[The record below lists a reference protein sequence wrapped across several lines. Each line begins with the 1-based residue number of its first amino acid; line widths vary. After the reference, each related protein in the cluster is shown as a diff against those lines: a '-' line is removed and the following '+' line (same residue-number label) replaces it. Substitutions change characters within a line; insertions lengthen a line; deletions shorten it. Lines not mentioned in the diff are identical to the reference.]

1 MVLKNYKLF
10 NKSKKFNFYNS
21 KKKHLIDFKN
31 INKKIN
37 KYNSKIIL
45 SEKFINC
52 LMLKGKKSIS
62 EKIFFDFL
70 KLLKK
75 SSIKNIIFFFKFS
88 LINSSLILSIY
99 KIKNKKRII
108 REIPFML
115 LPKNRII
122 WAIKNIIKSIKIQS
136 KNCFSTNF
144 KNEII
149 KILKK
154 NSNILLKR
162 NEVHISSLK
171 NKAFAHFRWF

>member
-10 NKSKKFNFYNS
+10 NKSKKFNFYNL

-62 EKIFFDFL
+62 EKIFFDFF
-70 KLLKK
+70 KLLQK
-75 SSIKNIIFFFKFS
+75 SSIKNIIFFVKFS

-108 REIPFML
+108 REIPFIL

-122 WAIKNIIKSIKIQS
+122 WSIKNIIKSVKIQS
-136 KNCFSTNF
+136 KSCFLVNF

-149 KILKK
+149 NILKK

-162 NEVHISSLK
+162 NDIHASSIK

>member
-1 MVLKNYKLF
+1 MVLKNYKLL
-10 NKSKKFNFYNS
+10 
-21 KKKHLIDFKN
+21 KKKKKYLINFKN

-37 KYNSKIIL
+37 KYNSKTIL

-52 LMLKGKKSIS
+52 LMLKGKKGIS
-62 EKIFFDFL
+62 EKIFFDFFKFL
-70 KLLKK
+70 QK
-75 SSIKNIIFFFKFS
+75 SSIKNIIFFLKFS

-122 WAIKNIIKSIKIQS
+122 WSIKNIIKSIKIQS
-136 KNCFSTNF
+136 KNCFLVNF

-149 KILKK
+149 NILKK

-162 NEVHISSLK
+162 NDVHTSSLK

>member
-1 MVLKNYKLF
+1 MVLKNYKLLH
-10 NKSKKFNFYNS
+10 KSKTINYYNL
-21 KKKHLIDFKN
+21 KKKHLIYFKN
-31 INKKIN
+31 TNKKIN

-62 EKIFFDFL
+62 EKIFFDFF

-108 REIPFML
+108 REVPFML

-122 WAIKNIIKSIKIQS
+122 WAIKTIIKSIKFQS
-136 KNCFSTNF
+136 KTGLLVNF

-149 KILKK
+149 NILKK

-162 NEVHISSLK
+162 NDVHTSSLK

>member
-1 MVLKNYKLF
+1 MVPKNYKLF
-10 NKSKKFNFYNS
+10 NKSKKFNFYNL
-21 KKKHLIDFKN
+21 KKKYLIDFEN

-62 EKIFFDFL
+62 EKIFFDFF
-70 KLLKK
+70 KLLQK

-88 LINSSLILSIY
+88 LINSSLILSTY
-99 KIKNKKRII
+99 KIKNKKRIV

-122 WAIKNIIKSIKIQS
+122 WSIKNIIKSIKILS
-136 KNCFSTNF
+136 KNCFLVNF

-149 KILKK
+149 NILKK
-154 NSNILLKR
+154 NSQVLLKK
-162 NEVHISSLK
+162 NDVHTSSLK